1 MNLFLCCIVPIVIL
15 YLEKIEVEMKETFK
29 DNKTLKEYLY
39 AGFCT
44 FHF

>member
-29 DNKTLKEYLY
+29 DNKT
-39 AGFCT
+39 
-44 FHF
+44 